1 MSQFL
6 PILRCKEP
14 LPSLAFKKKAKR
26 CTPMHA
32 DLNMMRFLFTFNIM
46 DFNSY
51 KEAKVLSYTIVP
63 YRDPGQSCISLG
75 HQISPIKS
83 ANFRQAYYD
92 LKSGDFHHFSS
103 KSAFANMAEIES
115 FSYFSLR
122 NKL

>member
-1 MSQFL
+1 
-6 PILRCKEP
+6 
-14 LPSLAFKKKAKR
+14 
-26 CTPMHA
+26 
-32 DLNMMRFLFTFNIM
+32 M

-51 KEAKVLSYTIVP
+51 KEAKVLSYTMVP
-63 YRDPGQSCISLG
+63 YRDPSQSVSLG

-83 ANFRQAYYD
+83 ANFRQACYD

-103 KSAFANMAEIES
+103 KSAIANMAEIES